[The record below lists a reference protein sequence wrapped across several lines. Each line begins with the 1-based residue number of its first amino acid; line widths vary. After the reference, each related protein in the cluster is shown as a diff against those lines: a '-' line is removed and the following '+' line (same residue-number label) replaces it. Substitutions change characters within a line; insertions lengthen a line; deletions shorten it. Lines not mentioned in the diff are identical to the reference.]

1 MKKILHI
8 SKFYYPYFGGI
19 EDVVFSIVSEL
30 KDKYEQHI
38 ICFNHEKTG
47 TIRTT
52 NNGIEVIRVSAPVT
66 IASQPIS
73 PSYYRILREEIKKFK
88 PDIIHVHFPNPL
100 IGICLLTMP
109 IKAKLVI
116 HWHSDIIGKNTL
128 YRLYRHWEK
137 RILERANA
145 IIATSEQYIEQSE
158 PLKPFVYKIHI
169 LPNIV
174 NEEKLQLQTGD
185 EIIIKSIQE
194 QYGNKK
200 IVLFIGR
207 HVPYKGIDYLVKAA
221 PFLPED
227 CVILIGG
234 TGELTESLQQLAQP
248 YGEKVQFLGRLQDRE
263 MRCYLITDK
272 TKSLKTLSRPEKI
285 FLHNTNLMYALGTN
299 TEIGTVRE
307 TFFLNQLSEVVPVH
321 YPAKGDFL
329 VDNKYLF
336 EVGGANKTFE
346 QIKDIADSFLAIDNT
361 ETGYKNRI
369 PLWIFGFLY

>member
-263 MRCYLITDK
+263 MRCYLRAATVFAFPSVDRREAFGVALAEALYCGVPAVSFQIAGSGSIWVNQNKK
-272 TKSLKTLSRPEKI
+272 TGIVVDNINPSAYADALLLLLENDNIRVQYSLEATKWLKTH
-285 FLHNTNLMYALGTN
+285 FLK
-299 TEIGTVRE
+299 
-307 TFFLNQLSEVVPVH
+307 NQIQTLPIVYESC
-321 YPAKGDFL
+321 
-329 VDNKYLF
+329 
-336 EVGGANKTFE
+336 
-346 QIKDIADSFLAIDNT
+346 
-361 ETGYKNRI
+361 
-369 PLWIFGFLY
+369 